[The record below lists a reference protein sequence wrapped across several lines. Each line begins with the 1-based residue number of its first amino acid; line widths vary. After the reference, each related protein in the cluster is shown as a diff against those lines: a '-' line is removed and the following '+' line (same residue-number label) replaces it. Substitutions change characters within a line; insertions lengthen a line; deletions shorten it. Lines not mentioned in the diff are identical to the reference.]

1 MIAPYLSVFGPNAG
15 KYGPEKTPYLD
26 TCHALGVFL
35 SSSHFHAYVF
45 ISFDFCLSFASV
57 EALPQSPG
65 FCVAYQFIYL
75 VVLHIV
81 FKAV

>member
-1 MIAPYLSVFGPNAG
+1 MRWELFSLHPIS
-15 KYGPEKTPYLD
+15 T
-26 TCHALGVFL
+26 HM
-35 SSSHFHAYVF
+35 YVF